1 MPMGRQMDA
10 KDFAL
15 MVADHF
21 NEMLLQSQPQPQPL
35 VMGIALH
42 P

>member
-10 KDFAL
+10 KDFAQ
-15 MVADHF
+15 MVTDHF
-21 NEMLLQSQPQPQPL
+21 NEMLLQSQAQPL